1 MHAIGIHQEREINAV
16 VDDEQG
22 LKATAQ
28 CFQGLRFKQALLVIA
43 LFAPVLNQADAGH
56 QSGFNP
62 LKQSLQV
69 VVSIGIRNQAK
80 LGGLEAF
87 LPVLTPAGF
96 ENAHL
101 KVIEPVADL
110 S

>member
-1 MHAIGIHQEREINAV
+1 MDAIGIHQEREINAV

-22 LKATAQ
+22 FEAAAK
-28 CFQGLRFKQALLVIA
+28 CFQGSRLKQALLVVA
-43 LFAPVLNQADAGH
+43 LFAAVLNQADACH

-62 LKQSLQV
+62 LKQSLQI
-69 VVSIGIRNQAK
+69 VVSIWICNQAK
-80 LGGLEAF
+80 LGGFQAL
-87 LPVLTPAGF
+87 LPVLTSAGF

-101 KVIEPVADL
+101 QVIEPVADL